1 LLPMH
6 MRCERRPRFGRMV
19 KMQTAT
25 ETERK
30 YDVPAGFALPSLAG
44 TAGIADVAKPD
55 THNLDATYYDTDDLR
70 LARHSRTLRRRTGGS
85 DAGWHLKTPGDG
97 SSRTEHRLPLD
108 SGTNPAS
115 GSESAPDNERTPGS
129 ERAQQGETVQATEAA
144 PDSERAQPS
153 ERAPDG
159 ERTHGGEAVPEE
171 LRSEVRAIVRDRELR
186 PVARLRTHR
195 VETPLCAADGRT
207 LAVIAQD
214 DVTAETDAGEQ
225 RWQEVE
231 VELVDGDPKL
241 LDAVERQLL
250 AAGATPAAGPSKLA
264 RALGDRLMAPQTEHD
279 QQGDHDGHGE
289 AGRQGEDDQRGEA
302 GWQGDRE
309 GHGETGRQGEDD
321 RHGEAGRHGK
331 GGDEDETEKI
341 NPVLAYAREQRDA
354 VIEQDPGVRHG
365 DAESVH
371 RMRVATRRLRSTLRT
386 YRRTFGAD
394 ALDRLGPELKWL
406 AGLLGEVRDGQVLEQ
421 QLLAA
426 VEEAGPEFAPVAVR
440 VRQHLD
446 AKIAAGRATLATEL
460 NAGRYL
466 RLLDAVDELVAD
478 PAVHETHPIGRAAK
492 ALRKADELLEVAVA
506 DGEDAELH
514 EARKAYKRARYAVE
528 VFVPSEG
535 KPAKKLVKALT
546 DLQEVL
552 GAHQDSVVARE
563 ILSELA
569 GPAPDGF
576 PYGVLYARQEQVGRD
591 TFAELPAVIEA
602 AGKSGLRDWLS

>member
-1 LLPMH
+1 MH

-44 TAGIADVAKPD
+44 TAGIAGAADPD
-55 THNLDATYYDTDDLR
+55 THDLDATYYDTDDLR

-115 GSESAPDNERTPGS
+115 GSESAPDNEGTPDS
-129 ERAQQGETVQATEAA
+129 EWAQQGESVQATEGA
-144 PDSERAQPS
+144 PDSEGVQPS
-153 ERAPDG
+153 ESAPDG
-159 ERTHGGEAVPEE
+159 DRTHGGEAVPEE

-186 PVARLRTHR
+186 QVARLRTRR

-214 DVTAETDAGEQ
+214 DVTAETDAGKQ
-225 RWQEVE
+225 HWQEVE

-241 LDAVERQLL
+241 LDAVERELL

-264 RALGDRLMAPQTEHD
+264 RALGDRLTAPQTEHD
-279 QQGDHDGHGE
+279 QQG
-289 AGRQGEDDQRGEA
+289 
-302 GWQGDRE
+302 
-309 GHGETGRQGEDD
+309 
-321 RHGEAGRHGK
+321 K
-331 GGDEDETEKI
+331 GGDEGETKKI
-341 NPVLAYAREQRDA
+341 DPVLAYAREQRDA
-354 VIEQDPGVRHG
+354 LIEHDPGVRHG

-386 YRRTFGAD
+386 FRRTFGTD

-426 VEEAGPEFAPVAVR
+426 VEDAGPEFAPVAVR

-478 PAVHETHPIGRAAK
+478 PDVHETHPIGRAAK
-492 ALRKADELLEVAVA
+492 ALRKADHLLEVAVA
-506 DGEDAELH
+506 DSEDAELH